1 LPPLAGVQAGS
12 KLDTFGRLVP
22 NMSVWKICHDI
33 AAGLSHI
40 HSHGI
45 VHQDIKPSNIF
56 FVTNARFGA
65 MCKIGDFGLAGSIG
79 SSGDGQEGDTRYLP
93 SELLA
98 SATRHSSADIFSL
111 GLTLYEIATDEH
123 IEMPSEGPRWH
134 QLRSSDEPK
143 LPACRGDNLQRL
155 LQSMTDPDERKRPTA
170 DTILDNETVKAA
182 GYEVDT
188 FLQDY
193 IRDVEEFDK
202 REEERLA
209 VDRAED
215 QTPRNGHRYTTVR
228 SPSLSMLLPGPPN
241 LFSPPAKIIHS

>member
-1 LPPLAGVQAGS
+1 
-12 KLDTFGRLVP
+12 
-22 NMSVWKICHDI
+22 
-33 AAGLSHI
+33 
-40 HSHGI
+40 
-45 VHQDIKPSNIF
+45 
-56 FVTNARFGA
+56 
-65 MCKIGDFGLAGSIG
+65 
-79 SSGDGQEGDTRYLP
+79 
-93 SELLA
+93 
-98 SATRHSSADIFSL
+98 
-111 GLTLYEIATDEH
+111 
-123 IEMPSEGPRWH
+123 
-134 QLRSSDEPK
+134 
-143 LPACRGDNLQRL
+143 
-155 LQSMTDPDERKRPTA
+155 MTDPDERKRPTA